1 MTAAN
6 LEIERKFRLRG
17 APSAADLAAHF
28 SRSRGNLRVPVL
40 MVPVEQLQRIP
51 GMEAGLVRHGG
62 GELLWG
68 EPDRA
73 LALLPS
79 LKP

>member
-1 MTAAN
+1 VVLKGSEQLASEADLQAAAN
-6 LEIERKFRLRG
+6 
-17 APSAADLAAHF
+17 LAAHF
-28 SRSRGNLRVPVL
+28 SRSRGNARVPVV

-62 GELLWG
+62 GEIIWA

-79 LKP
+79 LRQ